1 METILWYLPTFYGDI
16 RLESPGEATT
26 TLSYEKLS
34 PSEVEAMLSL
44 RERAVRPKWG
54 RRPWASLSD
63 FPVPSEQGAGKIKLD
78 AGIEEVQK
86 LLSKALKPGRV
97 LVTAVRCAD
106 GAVEEKREASLAPY
120 RKDGE
125 TTEPASPPTPPGPT
139 PEELAAAAA
148 LVTLTPTPTKAV
160 TVAAPVRGC
169 PPPDFENADIRATRV
184 LEAFLMDDQ
193 LEDFRRYGQFVSL
206 GHETGHRY
214 LVTSRNA
221 RGRLA
226 KTGGRSLYDLDEPRA
241 ERSASILRRLDAG
254 GVLVD
259 LPPDA
264 NIRGAGRAFCVH
276 DWTVPASEEM
286 LALHL
291 FLTMPGREHYLRD
304 IPDTGEDQ

>member
-26 TLSYEKLS
+26 TLIYEKLS
-34 PSEVEAMLSL
+34 PSEAEAMLSL

-54 RRPWASLSD
+54 RRPWASITD
-63 FPVPSEQGAGKIKLD
+63 FPIPSEQGSGKIKLD
-78 AGIEEVQK
+78 APIEDVQK

-97 LVTAVRCAD
+97 LVTAVRFAG
-106 GAVEEKREASLAPY
+106 GAIEEKREASLAPY
-120 RKDGE
+120 RKEGE
-125 TTEPASPPTPPGPT
+125 TTEPASGPTPPTPT

-148 LVTLTPTPTKAV
+148 LVSTTPTKAV

-214 LVTSRNA
+214 LITSRNA
-221 RGRLA
+221 RERLA
-226 KTGGRSLYDLDEPRA
+226 KAGGRSLYDLDQPRA
-241 ERSASILRRLDAG
+241 EWGGNIIRRLDAG
-254 GVLVD
+254 GALVD
-259 LPPDA
+259 DA
-264 NIRGAGRAFCVH
+264 DRQDHGFGRAFCVH

-304 IPDTGEDQ
+304 IPDTGVE

>member
-1 METILWYLPTFYGDI
+1 
-16 RLESPGEATT
+16 LESPGEATT
-26 TLSYEKLS
+26 TLNYEKLS
-34 PSEVEAMLSL
+34 PSEVEAMLTL

-54 RRPWASLSD
+54 RRPWASPSD

-78 AGIEEVQK
+78 AGIEEVQR

-97 LVTAVRCAD
+97 LVTAVRFAD
-106 GAVEEKREASLAPY
+106 GVVEEKREASLAP
-120 RKDGE
+120 KGE
-125 TTEPASPPTPPGPT
+125 TTEPASPPSPPPVPT

-148 LVTLTPTPTKAV
+148 LVTTTPAKAV

-226 KTGGRSLYDLDEPRA
+226 KTDGRSLYDLDEPRWG
-241 ERSASILRRLDAG
+241 AS
-254 GVLVD
+254 
-259 LPPDA
+259 
-264 NIRGAGRAFCVH
+264 RGAGRAFRVH

-304 IPDTGEDQ
+304 IPDTGDL